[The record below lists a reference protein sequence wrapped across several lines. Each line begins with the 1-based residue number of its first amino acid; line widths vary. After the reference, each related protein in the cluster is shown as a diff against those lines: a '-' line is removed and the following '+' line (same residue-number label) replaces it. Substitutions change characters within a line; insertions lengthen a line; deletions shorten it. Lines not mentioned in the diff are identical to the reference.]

1 MLNPE
6 SGLILYA
13 NDSDATSQYPSISI
27 FANISKMTLK
37 KAFFSIE
44 GKTQEEIRQYFIN
57 LVNVSENAMRLGH
70 DYYNLPTYREMSKI
84 VAKRLEQNH
93 TDVS

>member
-6 SGLILYA
+6 SGLIMYA
-13 NDSDATSQYPSISI
+13 SDSDATSQYPSATI
-27 FANISKMTLK
+27 FANISKMTLR

-84 VAKRLEQNH
+84 VSKQLGQSH
-93 TDVS
+93 SDIS